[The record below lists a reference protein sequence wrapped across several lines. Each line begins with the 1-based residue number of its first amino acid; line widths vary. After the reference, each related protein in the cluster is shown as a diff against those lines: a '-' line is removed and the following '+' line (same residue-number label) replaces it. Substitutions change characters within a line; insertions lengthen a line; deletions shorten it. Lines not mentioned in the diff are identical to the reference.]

1 MSHEHCFEIQFAEN
15 HVSQR
20 MTATNGYV
28 LNAWQRKLQV
38 GSLPFYIFLKVNM
51 AFSEIIDSSVTEKKK
66 KKEKDDMNV
75 SYRISQRKFIY

>member
-1 MSHEHCFEIQFAEN
+1 
-15 HVSQR
+15 

-75 SYRISQRKFIY
+75 SYRITVKESLFINIF